1 MSKLFCIM
9 GKSASGKDTIY
20 KRLIQ
25 DGELCLKTIVSYTT
39 RPMREGEH
47 DGVEYHFVTE
57 DVLKALIDAGKVI
70 ECRDYD
76 TVHGIWSYFT
86 VDDGQVDFD
95 GEQDAI
101 IIGTLESY
109 AQIRIFYGK
118 NNVIPIYVNVED
130 GERLSRALNR
140 EKQQDE
146 PKYLE
151 LCRRFLADAKDFSE
165 EKLHDCEIHKVYEN
179 IDMDVC
185 LNEIRSD
192 ILKFRNREHS

>member
-25 DGELCLKTIVSYTT
+25 DEALCLKTIVSYTT
-39 RPMREGEH
+39 RPMREGER

-57 DVLKALIDAGKVI
+57 DVLKELEDAGKVI

-118 NNVIPIYVNVED
+118 NNVVPIYVNVED

-165 EKLHDCEIHKVYEN
+165 EKLRDCEIDKVYEN

-185 LNEIRSD
+185 LTEIRSD

>member
-25 DGELCLKTIVSYTT
+25 DETLGLKTIVSYTT
-39 RPMREGEH
+39 RPMREGEQ
-47 DGVEYHFVTE
+47 DGVEYHFVSE
-57 DVLKALIDAGKVI
+57 EKLAELKAEGKVI

-86 VDDGQVDFD
+86 ADDGQVDFSGD
-95 GEQDAI
+95 QDSV

-109 AQIRIFYGK
+109 AKIRIFYGK
-118 NNVIPIYVNVED
+118 DHVVPIYVNVED

-140 EKQQDE
+140 EKQQE
-146 PKYLE
+146 QPKYQE
-151 LCRRFLADAKDFSE
+151 MCRRFLADAKDFSE
-165 EKLHDCEIHKVYEN
+165 EKLRECEIEKIYEN

-185 LNEIRSD
+185 LNEIRND
-192 ILKFRNREHS
+192 ILEFRNREDS

>member
-25 DGELCLKTIVSYTT
+25 DETLGLKTIVSYTT
-39 RPMREGEH
+39 RPMREGEQ
-47 DGVEYHFVTE
+47 DGVEYHFVSE
-57 DVLKALIDAGKVI
+57 EKLAELKAEGKVI

-86 VDDGQVDFD
+86 ADDGQVDFSGD
-95 GEQDAI
+95 QDSI

-109 AQIRIFYGK
+109 AKIRIFYGK
-118 NNVIPIYVNVED
+118 DHVVPIYVNVED

-140 EKQQDE
+140 EKQQE
-146 PKYLE
+146 QPKYQE
-151 LCRRFLADAKDFSE
+151 MCRRFLADAKDFSE
-165 EKLHDCEIHKVYEN
+165 EKLRACEIEKIYQN

-185 LNEIRSD
+185 LNEIRND
-192 ILKFRNREHS
+192 ILEFRNREDS